1 MEQFKL
7 IKTQNMSI
15 NRSVRLKKSNFD
27 KIATMSM
34 ATGIS
39 FNRIV
44 EKCIEYALENMTK
57 K

>member
-1 MEQFKL
+1 MEQFRL

-15 NRSVRLKKSNFD
+15 NRSIRLKKSNFD
-27 KIATMSM
+27 KIYTISF

-39 FNRIV
+39 FNKIV

>member
-1 MEQFKL
+1 MEQFRL

-15 NRSVRLKKSNFD
+15 NRSIRLKKSNFD
-27 KIATMSM
+27 KIYTISL

-39 FNRIV
+39 FNKIV